1 MEAAFSMEADR
12 MKSLVQSAR
21 DSFDSGKSRPL
32 EWRQR
37 QLTGIIRFC
46 LGHRQ
51 EILTSLR
58 EDLGKPAMEAMAA
71 DIGASILEAV
81 TLKLNLRKWAKR
93 ERVSTPFPL
102 LPANSYIEKEP
113 FGVVLIVGAWNYPL
127 QLTLLP
133 LAGAVAAGNCAI
145 LKPSEVA
152 ARTSELLAR
161 ELPKY
166 IDSDCIKVVE
176 GGADVTGQLL
186 QDAFDYIFY
195 TGSGSIGK
203 IVMRAA
209 AERLVPVTLELG
221 GKSPCLVDWDSN
233 IQVAAK
239 RIALGKWM
247 NAGQTCIAPD
257 YIIVHRQAEKRLMEA
272 LKRTIRSFYGDNPQ
286 KSPNYAR
293 IVNKMHFDRVSR
305 FMKDGKVVI
314 GGESDPEDRYIA
326 PTVIRVSDGNAP
338 VMQEEIFGPVLPVL
352 AVRDMEEAIAFVC
365 TRPKPLAL
373 YLFSNNSNLQQ
384 RVIAKTSAG
393 GVCINHTVLHV
404 GNPNLPFGGVGAS
417 GIGAYHGRRTF
428 ETFTH
433 RKPILEKP
441 IFPDFGFMYPKAR
454 KGREKREPE
463 SG

>member
-1 MEAAFSMEADR
+1 M
-12 MKSLVQSAR
+12 

-46 LGHRQ
+46 FNRRQ
-51 EILTSLR
+51 EILAALR
-58 EDLGKPAMEAMAA
+58 DDLGKPTREAVAA
-71 DIGASILEAV
+71 DIGASIIEAV
-81 TLKLNLRKWAKR
+81 TLKMNLRKWAKR

-113 FGVVLIVGAWNYPL
+113 FGVVLIIGAWNYPL

-145 LKPSEVA
+145 IKPSEVA
-152 ARTSELLAR
+152 PRTSELLSR
-161 ELPKY
+161 VLPDF
-166 IDSDCIKVVE
+166 IDSDCIRVVE
-176 GGADVTGQLL
+176 GGPDVTSQLL
-186 QDAFDYIFY
+186 QEPFDYIFY
-195 TGSGSIGK
+195 TGSGAIGK

-209 AERLVPVTLELG
+209 AERLIPVTLELG
-221 GKSPCLVDWDSN
+221 GKSPCLVDRDIS

-257 YIIVHRQAEKRLMEA
+257 YVLVHQQAEGRLLEA
-272 LKRTIRSFYGDNPQ
+272 LRGTIQSFYGNNPQ

-293 IVNKMHFDRVSR
+293 IVNKKHFDRISK
-305 FMKDGKVVI
+305 FLKDGKVVI
-314 GGESDPEDRYIA
+314 GGESDPKDCYIA
-326 PTVIRVSDGNAP
+326 PTVIRVTDGNAP
-338 VMQEEIFGPVLPVL
+338 VMQEEVFGPLLPVM
-352 AVRDMEEAIAFVC
+352 AVRDMEEAIAFVRS
-365 TRPKPLAL
+365 RPKPLAL
-373 YLFSNNSNLQQ
+373 YLFSNNTDVQQ

-393 GVCINHTVLHV
+393 GVCINHTVLHA

-433 RKPILEKP
+433 RKPVLEKP
-441 IFPDFGFMYPKAR
+441 VFPDFSFMYPK
-454 KGREKREPE
+454 EK
-463 SG
+463 SD